1 MSDFSTADYSR
12 TQQLP
17 LAAIAAANYVALLMR
32 RGLLIFPLVFSGCVS
47 VPVSTEDQQVDFSV
61 QGKLLVFREQD
72 KAALRFFWRQTED
85 AYKIDVWGSLG
96 QGRIQLRGD
105 AREMLVLRGREVIAA
120 GEPRQVMQSQLGW
133 DLPVAAIP
141 YWLFGRPLPQHPITS
156 GMDSLVDGQA
166 QFVQLGWSVLAQV
179 GLDNVA
185 TVGQALRTP
194 EQLNLRRGD
203 IQATLL
209 VSKFTRKAQ

>member
-17 LAAIAAANYVALLMR
+17 LAAIAAANYVALLIR

-47 VPVSTEDQQVDFSV
+47 VPVSTEDQQEDFTV

-72 KAALRFFWRQTED
+72 KAALRFLWRQTED
-85 AYKIDVWGSLG
+85 AYQIDVWGSLG
-96 QGRIQLRGD
+96 QGRMQLRGD
-105 AREMLVLRGREVIAA
+105 ARQMLVLRGREVIAA
-120 GEPRQVMQSQLGW
+120 GEPRQVMQSRLGW

-156 GMDSLVDGQA
+156 GTDKLIDGQA

-185 TVGQALRTP
+185 TVGQALKTP

>member
-141 YWLFGRPLPQHPITS
+141 YWLVRHGQFGRRTGAVCTI
-156 GMDSLVDGQA
+156 GLVCAGASWFRQCSDGGA
-166 QFVQLGWSVLAQV
+166 GVEDAR
-179 GLDNVA
+179 A
-185 TVGQALRTP
+185 TEFAPR
-194 EQLNLRRGD
+194 
-203 IQATLL
+203 
-209 VSKFTRKAQ
+209 